1 MGLFGFGKKKDQQEE
16 PKTKEVQEEPIKQN
30 LEEKGE
36 FQSLLTIQLLFRE
49 KGIRPSVE
57 QIKAALTEAMGE
69 VEVVAD
75 LDHSLSSFAVKR
87 YPVEYDNGQSVP
99 AQVLMADFNPFDSG
113 KVDAIQRSQLW
124 DCQDGEALL
133 DSCAYQVMLSDFMA
147 AGLDYKDRCTMLADW
162 LEVALKLFPD
172 CEAVWVPSSGKLLT
186 RQQALEFDGG
196 KENRFIYYA
205 VNARFFRIQDTE
217 DMVVDTLGLY
227 SIGLPDVQYHF
238 HDLDPNAVVNHAYN
252 AASYLY
258 DKNAPIENGET
269 IDGLSPQ
276 GIDREVQWVCQYED
290 ALIQPARVVM
300 DICAGEYA
308 AGGRG

>member
-1 MGLFGFGKKKDQQEE
+1 MGLFGFGKKKDR
-16 PKTKEVQEEPIKQN
+16 QEEPIKQD
-30 LEEKGE
+30 LKEPGE
-36 FQSLLTIQLLFRE
+36 FQSLLTMQLLFRE
-49 KGIRPSVE
+49 KGDRPSVE

-69 VEVVAD
+69 VDVVAD
-75 LDHSLSSFAVKR
+75 VDHSLSSFAIKR
-87 YPVEYDNGQSVP
+87 YPVVYDGGQSVP
-99 AQVLMADFNPFDSG
+99 AQVLLTDFAPFDSG

-124 DCQDGEALL
+124 DCQNGEELL
-133 DSCAYQVMLSDFMA
+133 DSCGYQVMLSDFMA
-147 AGLDYKDRCTMLADW
+147 AGLDYKDRCAMLMDW
-162 LEVALKLFPD
+162 LEAALKLFPD

-186 RQQALEFDGG
+186 RQQVLEFDGG
-196 KENRFIYYA
+196 RENRFIYCA

-227 SIGLPDVQYHF
+227 AIGLPDVQYHF

-269 IDGLSPQ
+269 IDGISEQ
-276 GIDREVQWVCQYED
+276 GIDRGIQWVCQYED

-300 DICAGEYA
+300 DICAGAHA